1 MSILNFL
8 KKIKLLSFEDEFIV
22 DPVDQT
28 ISPEYGQQ
36 IGVLV
41 AMHREKVLTDK
52 TIQARQTELKE
63 YLEGENDRSSD
74 PLNPASMSYYDPW
87 THMNE

>member
-22 DPVDQT
+22 DPVDQ
-28 ISPEYGQQ
+28 ISPEYGRQMGLLTAIPQ
-36 IGVLV
+36 
-41 AMHREKVLTDK
+41 EKVLVDK
-52 TIQARQTELKE
+52 TVQSRQRELEE
-63 YLEGENDRSSD
+63 YLYEETNSLD
-74 PLNPASMSYYDPW
+74 PASLSYYDPW